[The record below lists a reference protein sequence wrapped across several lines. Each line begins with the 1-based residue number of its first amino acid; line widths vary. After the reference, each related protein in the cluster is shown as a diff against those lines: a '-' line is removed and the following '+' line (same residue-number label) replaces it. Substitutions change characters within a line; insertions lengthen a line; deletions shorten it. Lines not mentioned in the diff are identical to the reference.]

1 MLSSSHRAS
10 LHFASRAMTSSTSS
24 TRAKRRRWDSRTSS
38 CRCERARGRGGGESV
53 AVHGGNARRGAKTL
67 PAVAVAVAVAVAT
80 RPIDGRVPEE
90 PPFRRTRD
98 AARATTRIAS
108 SRTGLPPLSS
118 LKRLMSSISSGVAAA
133 VAPSPSVRVDM
144 TARARRG
151 ERIRPS
157 QPEGRRGR
165 SAGRKRDSFFPSA
178 RALSRTSAT
187 RSARRRRRAT
197 RDGRHRARRGRDPSR
212 RRGAGRTR
220 RGGRTRA
227 RSEGGVVNLN
237 HATRRQIDRSCPR
250 TSRCRTR
257 ARATDAGCPGTS
269 RGTARSRGY
278 APSAAWADT
287 SRSSAGRNS

>member
-1 MLSSSHRAS
+1 M
-10 LHFASRAMTSSTSS
+10 
-24 TRAKRRRWDSRTSS
+24 
-38 CRCERARGRGGGESV
+38 

-80 RPIDGRVPEE
+80 RSIDGRVPEE

-178 RALSRTSAT
+178 RALRAL
-187 RSARRRRRAT
+187 RRRAAHVVVDARPAT
-197 RDGRHRARRGRDPSR
+197 DVTARGVGVIRRGVEARGEP
-212 RRGAGRTR
+212 GAGGE
-220 RGGRTRA
+220 RGRVRK
-227 RSEGGVVNLN
+227 
-237 HATRRQIDRSCPR
+237 
-250 TSRCRTR
+250 
-257 ARATDAGCPGTS
+257 
-269 RGTARSRGY
+269 
-278 APSAAWADT
+278 AA
-287 SRSSAGRNS
+287 SLI